1 MRVGMHSGLELMS
14 DSAALEF
21 TIDKQISRTFGSVD
35 LSQLVY
41 VQTDMT
47 FSKIGECDSGMM
59 CDVIGMACMTSECN

>member
-47 FSKIGECDSGMM
+47 ISKIGECDSG
-59 CDVIGMACMTSECN
+59 